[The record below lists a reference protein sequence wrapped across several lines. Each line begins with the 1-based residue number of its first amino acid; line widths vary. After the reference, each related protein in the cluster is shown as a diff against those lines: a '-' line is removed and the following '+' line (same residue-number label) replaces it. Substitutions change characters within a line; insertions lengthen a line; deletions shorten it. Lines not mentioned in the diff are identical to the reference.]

1 MNENYDHPEKPDGCE
16 DGIIKGL
23 YKLKEAENPSV
34 RLVGSGSI
42 LRESVKAVEVLSK
55 YKINAEV
62 WSATSFNLLRKDGM
76 EVERENRLNPTKEAK
91 IPYVTEQFS
100 DSDTPI
106 IASTDY
112 MRSYAEQ
119 IRPYVDSEYYV
130 LGTDGYGRS
139 DSRESLRSFFEIDA
153 NNIAA
158 TAAYALFKKGDI
170 DKKEVNKIYKDLGI
184 DASKPNPWEV

>member
-1 MNENYDHPEKPDGCE
+1 
-16 DGIIKGL
+16 
-23 YKLKEAENPSV
+23 
-34 RLVGSGSI
+34 
-42 LRESVKAVEVLSK
+42 
-55 YKINAEV
+55 
-62 WSATSFNLLRKDGM
+62 M
-76 EVERENRLNPTKEAK
+76 EVERENRLNPAADPKT
-91 IPYVTEQFS
+91 PYVTEQFA
-100 DSDTPI
+100 DADIPI

-112 MRSYAEQ
+112 MRAYAEQ
-119 IRPYVDSEYYV
+119 IRPYINTDYYV